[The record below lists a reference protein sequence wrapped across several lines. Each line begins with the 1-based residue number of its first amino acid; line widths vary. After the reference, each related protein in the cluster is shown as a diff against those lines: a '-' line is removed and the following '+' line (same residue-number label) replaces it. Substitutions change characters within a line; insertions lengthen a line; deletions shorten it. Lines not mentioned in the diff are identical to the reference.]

1 MSTHSMNL
9 VAGTASPPL
18 ALSLATKK
26 LPPETLTELVSF
38 LAASVDREPELSD
51 SAIWIN
57 TVLREPKAIALHNI
71 ERLLWH
77 HASGQVNM
85 SRTDDLQFIVGLM
98 QFDTH
103 WGEKM
108 TLNRDQETAVI
119 KLEQELAS
127 RDGAGVSFG
136 NAYGN
141 ALRGTRVLYVGLAE
155 YVVEHPERVDDMCW
169 LIRER
174 RIRSI
179 RAMTPLLAT
188 MLTAS

>member
-1 MSTHSMNL
+1 MNL
-9 VAGTASPPL
+9 VTGTVSPPL

-26 LPPETLTELVSF
+26 LPAETLAELVSF
-38 LAASVDREPELSD
+38 LAASVDREPESSD
-51 SAIWIN
+51 SAIWVN
-57 TVLREPKAIALHNI
+57 AVLHEPKAIAVHNV

-77 HASGQVNM
+77 HGSGQVGL

-103 WGEKM
+103 WGEKT
-108 TLNRDQETAVI
+108 TLSREQETAVI

-136 NAYGN
+136 NTYGN
-141 ALRGTRVLYVGLAE
+141 ALRGTRILYVGLAE
-155 YVVEHPERVDDMCW
+155 YVVECPERVDDMCW

-174 RIRSI
+174 RIRNI

-188 MLTAS
+188 MLTAP

>member
-1 MSTHSMNL
+1 MDLATST
-9 VAGTASPPL
+9 VSPPL

-26 LPPETLTELVSF
+26 LPAEILTGLNSF
-38 LAASVDREPELSD
+38 FASRDEASRESIAY
-51 SAIWIN
+51 SVWAN
-57 TVLREPKAIALHNI
+57 NVLHEPKAIAVHNV

-77 HASGQVNM
+77 HGSGQVSL

-103 WGEKM
+103 WGEKT
-108 TLNRDQETAVI
+108 TLNREQETAVI
-119 KLEQELAS
+119 KLEQELAT
-127 RDGAGVSFG
+127 RDGSGVSFG

-141 ALRGTRVLYVGLAE
+141 GLRGTRILYVGLGE

-179 RAMTPLLAT
+179 KKMAPLLA
-188 MLTAS
+188 MMPVVP

>member
-1 MSTHSMNL
+1 MRTSSMNV
-9 VAGTASPPL
+9 VAGTAVPPL

-26 LPPETLTELVSF
+26 LSAETLTGLQAF
-38 LAASVDREPELSD
+38 LASRDEKSREPIAYSVW
-51 SAIWIN
+51 AN
-57 TVLREPKAIALHNI
+57 KALREPKAIAAHNI

-77 HASGQVNM
+77 HGSGQVSL

-103 WGEKM
+103 WGEKT
-108 TLNRDQETAVI
+108 TLNRVQESAVI
-119 KLEQELAS
+119 KLEQALAS
-127 RDGAGVSFG
+127 REGSGVSFG

-141 ALRGTRVLYVGLAE
+141 ALSGARILYEGLAE

-174 RIRSI
+174 RIRSMKK
-179 RAMTPLLAT
+179 MTPLLAA

>member
-1 MSTHSMNL
+1 MDLTT
-9 VAGTASPPL
+9 GTVSHPL

-26 LPPETLTELVSF
+26 LSAETLTGLESF
-38 LAASVDREPELSD
+38 LASLDDEHRESIAYSV
-51 SAIWIN
+51 WVN
-57 TVLREPKAIALHNI
+57 KVLREPKAIARHNI

-77 HASGQVNM
+77 HGSGQV
-85 SRTDDLQFIVGLM
+85 RLKRADDLQFIVGLM

-103 WGEKM
+103 WGEKT
-108 TLNRDQETAVI
+108 TLNREQETAVI
-119 KLEQELAS
+119 KLEQELAT
-127 RDGAGVSFG
+127 RDGSGVSFG

-141 ALRGTRVLYVGLAE
+141 GLRGTRILYVGLGE

-179 RAMTPLLAT
+179 KKMAPLLA
-188 MLTAS
+188 MMPVVP